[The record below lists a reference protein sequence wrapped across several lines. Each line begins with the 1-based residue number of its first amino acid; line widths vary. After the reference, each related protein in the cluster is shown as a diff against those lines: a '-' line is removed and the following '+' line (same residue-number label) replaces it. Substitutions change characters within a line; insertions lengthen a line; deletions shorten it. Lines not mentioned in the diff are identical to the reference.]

1 MLSPR
6 QQRALQAHLQAP
18 DKRTA
23 ARLANIGERTLRT
36 YLGDPVFTAELQR
49 LQAEQIADAA
59 RRGRQG
65 MGAAMS
71 TLKNIADDET
81 ANAQNR
87 IMACRSLLEYGLK
100 LDERENVLRRLE
112 VLEKSLLGGENQ

>member
-1 MLSPR
+1 M
-6 QQRALQAHLQAP
+6 
-18 DKRTA
+18 
-23 ARLANIGERTLRT
+23 ANIGERTLRT

>member
-6 QQRALQAHLQAP
+6 QQRALQALLQAP